1 VHHLPSGPRRTIG
14 LTSLVARIARELRPA
29 LWLRRRRLA
38 VLVPAALA
46 VTALM
51 LAAPVV
57 SGADGSSDRVALDSS
72 SSESS
77 GAVQSSESAGS
88 SRPGSPVVMGVDGR
102 PLPPS
107 SPAAPGEPGSA
118 PTAPDTSGAGEA
130 ADAPA
135 SVPETSSAS
144 SSAPGS
150 TSSAPSS
157 SAAGS
162 SPERLPGSAAP
173 EPEPAVTPAAPV
185 AAGPEAQVVAL
196 VNAERAAAGCAPV
209 VADAALADVA
219 RAHSADMRDRGFFSH
234 VNPDQLDPFD
244 RAAQAGLSARA
255 ENIAQGQPDAA
266 AVMAAWMD
274 SPGHRENILNCEL
287 TALGVGVAEGAGGPW
302 WTQLL
307 A

>member
-1 VHHLPSGPRRTIG
+1 VHHLPSGPPRTIG
-14 LTSLVARIARELRPA
+14 LTSVVSRIARALRPA

-38 VLVPAALA
+38 ILVPAALA
-46 VTALM
+46 VTALT

-57 SGADGSSDRVALDSS
+57 SGADGSDRVALDSS

-77 GAVQSSESAGS
+77 GPVQSSESAGS

-118 PTAPDTSGAGEA
+118 STTPETTVAGET
-130 ADAPA
+130 ADGPA

-162 SPERLPGSAAP
+162 SAERLPGSAAP
-173 EPEPAVTPAAPV
+173 EPGPAVTPAAPV
-185 AAGPEAQVVAL
+185 GAGPEAEVVAL
-196 VNAERAAAGCAPV
+196 VNSERAAAGCAPV

-219 RAHSADMRDRGFFSH
+219 RAHSADMRDRDFFSH
-234 VNPDQLDPFD
+234 VNPDRLDPFD
-244 RAAQAGLSARA
+244 RAAQAGLSAHA

-266 AVMAAWMD
+266 AVMASWMD
-274 SPGHRENILNCEL
+274 SPGHRANILDCEL
-287 TALGVGVAEGAGGPW
+287 TTLGVGVAEGAGGPW